1 MFTVCNTG
9 VGALLCAIRLGSAL
23 LSGETMLARAGG
35 AASFTS
41 SLPVPFFSLMG
52 AVESTV
58 LLAMGAAGLD
68 GSASGLVFAVG
79 LVAEAVVFRDMGAP
93 AAFAKL
99 GASVDVFALRV
110 D

>member
-9 VGALLCAIRLGSAL
+9 VGALLCAIRLGIAL

-79 LVAEAVVFRDMGAP
+79 LVAEAVFRGMGAP